1 MDVEEITI
9 DPSANW
15 KAVEKPKDSG
25 DDDGTYYIYIYI
37 FIYLSVCVLSTTN
50 TT

>member
-25 DDDGTYYIYIYI
+25 DDDGTYMYI
-37 FIYLSVCVLSTTN
+37 N
-50 TT
+50 RE